1 MFEFLGLDYLLN
13 RKSLVSREDQEF
25 LNLEVKQEQ
34 KAY

>member
-1 MFEFLGLDYLLN
+1 MFEFFGLEVLVS